1 MRIISFVV
9 ALMLCGLASA
19 QPAPGS
25 FPSKPVRVVVG
36 FAPGGGTDF
45 VARLLAAHLGEHWKS
60 SVVVENRAGAT
71 GIIGMEAVAKAAP
84 DGYTL
89 LLGSNGE
96 IINVALK
103 KTQIDARKA
112 FNPAVPV
119 TKQAYVLVVTA
130 SLPVSSVKELIAL
143 ARSKPGALS
152 HGTSG
157 NGSIAHLGMELFNLL
172 TGVKIEH
179 IPYKGGGPARA
190 DLLAARTQVLLG
202 PVGSVISD
210 VRAGKLKLLAIS
222 SEERLPSM
230 PDLPTIAESGVT
242 GYELSNIYGLWAP
255 AGTPDAAIS
264 AINRETIQVL
274 KTGDFAAKLAA
285 QGIDAAPPTTPSEYR
300 AVIDREFQK
309 WDKLF
314 ATPGLDLESFK

>member
-1 MRIISFVV
+1 MRVIVSMI
-9 ALMLCGLASA
+9 ALMVCGLAGA
-19 QPAPGS
+19 QPVPGS
-25 FPSKPVRVVVG
+25 FPSKPVRLVVG

-45 VARLLAAHLGEHWKS
+45 VARLLAGHLGERWKS
-60 SVVVENRAGAT
+60 AVVVENRAGAT
-71 GIIGMEAVAKAAP
+71 GIIGMESVAKSAP
-84 DGYTL
+84 DGYSL

-96 IINVALK
+96 IINVVLK
-103 KTQIDARKA
+103 KTKIDARNA
-112 FNPAVPV
+112 FVPAVPV
-119 TKQAYVLVVTA
+119 TKQSYVLVATA
-130 SLPVSSVKELIAL
+130 SLPVSSVKELIA
-143 ARSKPGALS
+143 AAKSKPGALS

-172 TGVKIEH
+172 TDVKIQH

-230 PDLPTIAESGVT
+230 PDLPTIAESGVP

-255 AGTPDAAIS
+255 AGTPEPAVS

-274 KTGDFAAKLAA
+274 KSGDFAAKLTA

-309 WDKLF
+309 WEKLF

>member
-1 MRIISFVV
+1 MRILVSII
-9 ALMLCGLASA
+9 ALMVCGLAGA

-25 FPSKPVRVVVG
+25 FPSRPVRLVVG

-45 VARLLAAHLGEHWKS
+45 VARLLAAYLGEHWKS

-71 GIIGMEAVAKAAP
+71 GIIGMESVAKSAP

-103 KTQIDARKA
+103 KTKIDARKA
-112 FNPAVPV
+112 FTPVVPV
-119 TKQAYVLVVTA
+119 TKQSYVLVVTA
-130 SLPVSSVKELIAL
+130 SLPVSSVKELIA
-143 ARSKPGALS
+143 AAKSKPGALS

-172 TGVKIEH
+172 TDVKIEH

-230 PDLPTIAESGVT
+230 PDLPTIAESGVA

-255 AGTPDAAIS
+255 AGTPESAVA

-274 KTGDFAAKLAA
+274 KSGDFAAKLTV

-309 WDKLF
+309 WEKLF